1 MKGLSSPKALAVL
14 IATVLMLVA
23 PSAWAS
29 FQVPPRPDGPVAD
42 TADVLTPAQEQV
54 LRDKLVALQKDT
66 GVSLVV
72 ATIPSLEGSDIKE
85 AGYEIASTWGIGS
98 KDTHKGALFLISV
111 AEARK
116 AGPGAKG
123 CGCIRIEVGSYLEG
137 DLTDRETKN
146 VLKKAGPIV
155 VTGDFNQAANVAVD
169 GIAGLLAVQSE
180 TAQDTRSTATTKS
193 EDTSAGWIVGIFG
206 ALFGVGFLAWVFR
219 PRPTSRSYSSD
230 DPPYVPPR
238 TPSHTRRSYSPP
250 SRSST
255 RPRAPAPPPR
265 TSSDDDDD
273 DDGMLAAAAILT
285 SMASSS
291 SRRSSYDDDDD
302 DSFGGFGGGGGSS
315 FFDDGD
321 FGGGGSDW

>member
-1 MKGLSSPKALAVL
+1 MVAMAVFL
-14 IATVLMLVA
+14 LCQ
-23 PSAWAS
+23 SAWAG

-42 TADVLTPAQEQV
+42 TADVLTPAQEQA
-54 LRDKLVALQKDT
+54 LQKKLVALQKST

-72 ATIPSLEGSDIKE
+72 ATIPSLDGSDIKE
-85 AGYEIASTWGIGS
+85 ASYDIASTWGIGS

-123 CGCIRIEVGSYLEG
+123 CGCLRIEVGSYLEG
-137 DLTDRETKN
+137 DLTDSATKK

-155 VTGDFNQAANVAVD
+155 VTGDFNKAANVAVD
-169 GIAGLLAVQSE
+169 GISGLLSKSGGNEAV
-180 TAQDTRSTATTKS
+180 AGTRR
-193 EDTSAGWIVGIFG
+193 G
-206 ALFGVGFLAWVFR
+206 
-219 PRPTSRSYSSD
+219 SSD
-230 DPPYVPPR
+230 AGTGGLIFLFVVLGAGVLIVLVMGISSARRSKRRRRFDDYVPDDIGSPSSEPR
-238 TPSHTRRSYSPP
+238 YTPTYTPRRSYSPP
-250 SRSST
+250 PRRTSST
-255 RPRAPAPPPR
+255 S
-265 TSSDDDDD
+265 TSHSSDDDDD
-273 DDGMLAAAAILT
+273 DDDDGAIAAAAILS

-302 DSFGGFGGGGGSS
+302 DSFGGFGGFGSDDSSS